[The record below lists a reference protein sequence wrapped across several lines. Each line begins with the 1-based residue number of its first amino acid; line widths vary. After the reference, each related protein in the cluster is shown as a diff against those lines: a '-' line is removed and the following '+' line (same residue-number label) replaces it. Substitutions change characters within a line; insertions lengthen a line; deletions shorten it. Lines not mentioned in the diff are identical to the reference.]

1 MARPRTPSALK
12 VVTGRKGR
20 VGINPQEPKP
30 KGAIGRAPAWMSD
43 AQRRIW
49 DETVAEAPAGV
60 LTAVDRRIFTAFV
73 VASEAHQSAALLVAE
88 RGTTIE
94 TKQGNVIQAP
104 WVGMLNRQ
112 ALILIRTASELGF
125 TPASRSK
132 VSIEPEGPGDEDPA
146 AKYFQ

>member
-1 MARPRTPSALK
+1 MPRARTPSALK
-12 VVTGRKGR
+12 VATGKKGR
-20 VGINPQEPKP
+20 VGINPREPKP

-43 AQRRIW
+43 AQRQIW
-49 DETVAEAPAGV
+49 AETVAEAPAGV
-60 LTAVDRRIFTAFV
+60 LTSVDQRIFTAFV
-73 VASEAHQSAALLVAE
+73 VAAEAHQSAALMVAE

-112 ALILIRTASELGF
+112 ALIVIRTASELGF

-132 VSIEPEGPGDEDPA
+132 VSVDGDAQEEDPDEQ
-146 AKYFQ
+146 FFH